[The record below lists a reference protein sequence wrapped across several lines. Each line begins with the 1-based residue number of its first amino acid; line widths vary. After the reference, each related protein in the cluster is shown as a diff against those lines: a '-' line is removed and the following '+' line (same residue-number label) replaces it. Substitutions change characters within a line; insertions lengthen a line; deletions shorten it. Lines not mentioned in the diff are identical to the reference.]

1 MAKKGGFFDFEVETD
16 EVLANSTAAPAGDV
30 MDDDI
35 ENKEYDI
42 KDEIEDLTDTAGK
55 PAEVIVSEGKVEP
68 KIEVPAEVATKTG
81 DLVSMLED
89 IAEDLEVN
97 DLLFVGDTQ
106 YEQSVKGLKDM
117 LKDNF
122 VALKEKLEKESNAIL
137 ASRLADIEKVSQ
149 PKFADM
155 SVDDE
160 DSAKL
165 MLTKWYEATGL
176 DEEEIDEKITEW
188 QELGLLSK
196 EAKSAQK
203 FLIRLEKEV
212 EAQQEQER
220 VQAEQEEVKQNEQY
234 VANLKKAILDT
245 EDVLG
250 IKPTAKQKKEFT
262 DYLFKFDKD
271 GKTQAIRDG
280 EDESKRLKLAWMQFL
295 DYKASDLKIEATTKA
310 ANELEKRS
318 KRFTTPESVA
328 KGTTR
333 REMEETTEFKKGSL
347 DWWAPGRQDD

>member
-16 EVLANSTAAPAGDV
+16 EVLASSTPPPAGDV
-30 MDDDI
+30 LDDDI
-35 ENKEYDI
+35 KNKEYDI
-42 KDEIEDLTDTAGK
+42 KDEIEDLTDTTGK
-55 PAEVIVSEGKVEP
+55 PAEVIVPEVKVDT
-68 KIEVPAEVATKTG
+68 KAEARVDTVSKVD
-81 DLVSMLED
+81 DLTAMLED

-122 VALKEKLEKESNAIL
+122 VALKERLEKESNAVL
-137 ASRLADIEKVSQ
+137 ASKLADIEKVSQ

-203 FLIRLEKEV
+203 FLIRHEKEV

-245 EDVLG
+245 
-250 IKPTAKQKKEFT
+250 
-262 DYLFKFDKD
+262 
-271 GKTQAIRDG
+271 
-280 EDESKRLKLAWMQFL
+280 
-295 DYKASDLKIEATTKA
+295 
-310 ANELEKRS
+310 
-318 KRFTTPESVA
+318 
-328 KGTTR
+328 
-333 REMEETTEFKKGSL
+333 
-347 DWWAPGRQDD
+347 